1 MVSAVRALALYLLAL
16 SNNNSNNNNRNRK
29 NAPKKQRK
37 NSEKSSDDAAPPQ
50 RGRSRYS
57 PRSAAQN
64 NRDNKSKV
72 SSSPAS
78 NRAEVEI
85 TPPPLTTPQGP
96 RPTYFSCRHTYETT
110 LMDELRRHYAG
121 DDDTNLELSSPCP
134 GLVRM
139 NDSKLFPQHYD
150 PVYALQSLPHC
161 VVVQGTSIKALAQA
175 ALDAVLLEDD
185 DDDKVALQLRQA
197 PKGSLAIHPLVPGM
211 FKGQVKPAGMA
222 RAVHVAETAQ
232 QILRK
237 SIPAARKGG
246 ATNDQPRW
254 LLQLLLLT
262 PDTAVAS
269 LVACHHYTLTTSCGT
284 WPNWHLPAGLAR
296 VDITET
302 MPSSAYR
309 KLLEALECW
318 RMQPS
323 PESLCVDLGACP
335 GGWTHVLSQ
344 KLDCHTIAVDR
355 SSLVP
360 ASMQSERVEF
370 VKGDAFTFEPP
381 LRKDGTSQVSWM
393 ISDIIAYPDRICE
406 LLDTWCRNQW
416 ASNMVVTMKFQGQEP
431 SLDDLDRARAIVHGH
446 GYDYFRS
453 KHFFNNKNEVTMMI
467 AKETGGTALDRQALG
482 SDAMYPGLLPD
493 QD

>member
-1 MVSAVRALALYLLAL
+1 
-16 SNNNSNNNNRNRK
+16 
-29 NAPKKQRK
+29 
-37 NSEKSSDDAAPPQ
+37 
-50 RGRSRYS
+50 
-57 PRSAAQN
+57 
-64 NRDNKSKV
+64 
-72 SSSPAS
+72 
-78 NRAEVEI
+78 
-85 TPPPLTTPQGP
+85 
-96 RPTYFSCRHTYETT
+96 
-110 LMDELRRHYAG
+110 MDELRRHYAG

-262 PDTAVAS
+262 PDTVVAS

-323 PESLCVDLGACP
+323 PESLCVDLGARP
-335 GGWTHVLSQ
+335 
-344 KLDCHTIAVDR
+344 
-355 SSLVP
+355 
-360 ASMQSERVEF
+360 
-370 VKGDAFTFEPP
+370 
-381 LRKDGTSQVSWM
+381 
-393 ISDIIAYPDRICE
+393 II
-406 LLDTWCRNQW
+406 
-416 ASNMVVTMKFQGQEP
+416 
-431 SLDDLDRARAIVHGH
+431 
-446 GYDYFRS
+446 
-453 KHFFNNKNEVTMMI
+453 
-467 AKETGGTALDRQALG
+467 
-482 SDAMYPGLLPD
+482 
-493 QD
+493 